1 MLMLA
6 IDTTGQFAFAAVDR
20 DGEITEKI
28 NNAEFSHLQ
37 EITPMI
43 KSLMDELGIK
53 GSDFDAVAVSRG
65 PGSFTGVRIG
75 VVTAKAL
82 AQVWDKPV
90 ITVPTLES
98 FAFGDYDWLD
108 EKENVLICPLFDARR
123 SQVYSGVYEPK
134 NRQALVEDSAC
145 PIDELLE
152 NLKAV
157 FPGHSRVIFFGDGV
171 RVYEEKLASCGLAY
185 MLAPEKDRLQKA
197 SYTARLAEVMLAAGE
212 VCDCFT
218 AEPEYL
224 RAAEAERK
232 LKEKNENVRNN
243 G

>member
-6 IDTTGQFAFAAVDR
+6 IETTGQYAFAAIDR
-20 DGEITEKI
+20 DGVITEKI
-28 NNAEFSHLQ
+28 NNAEYSHLQ

-43 KSLMDELGIK
+43 KALMDEQGVK

-90 ITVPTLES
+90 ITVPTLAS
-98 FAFGDYDWLD
+98 FAYGDYSWLSEN
-108 EKENVLICPLFDARR
+108 EKVLICPLFDARR
-123 SQVYSGVYEPK
+123 SQVYSGVYEPQS
-134 NRQALVEDSAC
+134 RTALVPDSAC

-152 NLKAV
+152 NLRKV
-157 FPGHSRVIFFGDGV
+157 FPGHDRVVFFGDGV
-171 RVYEEKLASCGLAY
+171 RVYEEKLASCGLPY
-185 MLAPEKDRLQKA
+185 MLAPEEDRLQRSA
-197 SYTARLAEVMLAAGE
+197 YTARLAEIMLAAGE
-212 VCDCFT
+212 VTDCCL

-232 LKEKNENVRNN
+232 LKEKN
-243 G
+243 GK